1 MESVYKNNAEVG
13 NTTSAM
19 KTNNIFSVLEKEFY
33 DAEKNKD
40 IRKMAKIYH
49 ELLKIGFW

>member
-13 NTTSAM
+13 NATSAM

-33 DAEKNKD
+33 DAEKNKN
-40 IRKMAKIYH
+40 IKKWQKSIMNY
-49 ELLKIGFW
+49 